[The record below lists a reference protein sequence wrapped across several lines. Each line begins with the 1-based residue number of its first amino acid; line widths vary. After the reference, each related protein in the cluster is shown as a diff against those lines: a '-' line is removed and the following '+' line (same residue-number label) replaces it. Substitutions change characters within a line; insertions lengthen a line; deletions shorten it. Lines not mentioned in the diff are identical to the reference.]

1 MRLVVAPWLPHS
13 LISLT
18 HSLVDGEVRLNQ
30 KLLFLA
36 SAVIL
41 ILGILVFVNVKV
53 MNVEALVPS
62 IVGVESYDVGSVTWL
77 NITIHHTPPPA
88 LGPSHYVSNVQ
99 VEVNGVVEDLS
110 QSPQSTETFS
120 VQYSLGPNS
129 DTYSVRARA
138 YCIVHG
144 YSAWSNMVTVPEISL
159 LTVVLLVALG
169 TVASAIAIPILHR
182 HTNTSVLQ

>member
-1 MRLVVAPWLPHS
+1 MLR
-13 LISLT
+13 
-18 HSLVDGEVRLNQ
+18 
-30 KLLFLA
+30 
-36 SAVIL
+36 
-41 ILGILVFVNVKV
+41 
-53 MNVEALVPS
+53 VEALVPS
-62 IVGVESYDVGSVTWL
+62 IVDVESYDVGSVTWL

-88 LGPSHYVSNVQ
+88 IGPSHYVSNVQ

-120 VQYSLGPNS
+120 VQYSLGPNG

-159 LTVVLLVALG
+159 LTVVLLIALA
-169 TVASAIAIPILHR
+169 TTSIVIAKPILSR
-182 HTNTSVLQ
+182 HTKTSIPL

>member
-1 MRLVVAPWLPHS
+1 VVTL
-13 LISLT
+13 LLT
-18 HSLVDGEVRLNQ
+18 ST
-30 KLLFLA
+30 
-36 SAVIL
+36 S
-41 ILGILVFVNVKV
+41 VFVSLHMLTVK
-53 MNVEALVPS
+53 ALVPS
-62 IVGVESYDVGSVTWL
+62 IVSVESYDVGSVTWL

-144 YSAWSNMVTVPEISL
+144 YSEWSNIETVLEISL
-159 LTVVLLVALG
+159 LTVVLLIAL
-169 TVASAIAIPILHR
+169 TTAIIVIAKPILRR
-182 HTNTSVLQ
+182 HTNTRVPH

>member
-1 MRLVVAPWLPHS
+1 MY
-13 LISLT
+13 
-18 HSLVDGEVRLNQ
+18 GEKRLNHG
-30 KLLFLA
+30 LLFLV

-41 ILGILVFVNVKV
+41 LCGTLVFVSVQV
-53 MNVEALVPS
+53 LRVEALVPS

-110 QSPQSTETFS
+110 QSPQSAETFS

-129 DTYSVRARA
+129 ETYSVQARA

-144 YSAWSNMVTVPEISL
+144 YSAWSNIATVPEISL
-159 LTVVLLVALG
+159 LTVVLLIALA
-169 TVASAIAIPILHR
+169 TTSIAIAKPILSR
-182 HTNTSVLQ
+182 HTNTSIPL